1 MGEWRELQWQQ
12 HQQCGNG
19 CDGGNSSGGSD
30 DDSEGGD
37 ICEENWGGNGDAI
50 KYPQRMASTKYS
62 LSAKYASVLGRAI
75 TNGHSVR
82 VRDRATSGN
91 PRPKKISGQQLRSE
105 PRGHGPE
112 ARVEHQLKIVLV
124 KSGQTLEGNAASE
137 PITRGYSHLGGEIG
151 KQHTLVGC
159 LQGVTQDH
167 ETS

>member
-37 ICEENWGGNGDAI
+37 ICEENWGGNDDDI

-62 LSAKYASVLGRAI
+62 LSAKYVSVLGRAI

-82 VRDRATSGN
+82 VRDSATLGN

-105 PRGHGPE
+105 PRVRLWRETLRPN
-112 ARVEHQLKIVLV
+112 QLPAGTVILAV
-124 KSGQTLEGNAASE
+124 KSENSTHLSAACRE
-137 PITRGYSHLGGEIG
+137 
-151 KQHTLVGC
+151 
-159 LQGVTQDH
+159 
-167 ETS
+167 